1 MEVAKMGHRDLNFT
15 QHIAAQLT
23 WQLLL
28 IFFDLQGLKFVF
40 GQLQTPHLASAV
52 GSVPTP
58 HLKLP
63 NKQKPDNSTLFH
75 MLWAALWTESLGS
88 HAAW

>member
-15 QHIAAQLT
+15 QAHCCSAHMAIASH
-23 WQLLL
+23 
-28 IFFDLQGLKFVF
+28 FFDLQGLKFVF

-75 MLWAALWTESLGS
+75 VLWAALWTESLGS